1 MINSFE
7 REMLAEPWQY
17 INKELEFADDFATA
31 CQIAVKYI
39 EELEAKAL
47 EYRKT
52 YNYIDE
58 LEAKAAEYRA
68 TIDRLRDEWPKS

>member
-17 INKELEFADDFATA
+17 INKEFEFADDFATA

-39 EELEAKAL
+39 AELEVKQ
-47 EYRKT
+47 
-52 YNYIDE
+52 
-58 LEAKAAEYRA
+58 AEYRA
-68 TIDRLRDEWPKS
+68 TIDRLRAEWPSK